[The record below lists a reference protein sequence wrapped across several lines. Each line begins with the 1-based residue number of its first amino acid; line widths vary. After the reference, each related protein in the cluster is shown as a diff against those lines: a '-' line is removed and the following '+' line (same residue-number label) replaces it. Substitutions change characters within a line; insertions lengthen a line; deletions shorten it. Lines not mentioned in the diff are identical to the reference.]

1 MRQTLEQWLD
11 YIGGL
16 HPITWD
22 LTLDRVSEVAQ
33 RLGVIKP
40 ARQVV
45 LVAGTNGKGSC
56 CEALADLATSAG
68 VSFGVTTSPHLQRF
82 NERIRINGA
91 EATDQQI
98 VSAFEQIESVRA
110 DISLSY
116 FEFACLAALL
126 LFKEADLDLA
136 ILEIGLGGRL
146 DAMNLVDPD
155 LAVILPIALD
165 HQSYLGDTLEA
176 IGFEKAGILRPN
188 GTLVLADP
196 EPPNSILAEAARQR
210 CRVRRIGRA
219 FDWVD
224 GEVSWMAA
232 DLRQS
237 LNLPSTETCLPSG
250 SLAAAV
256 QAMAELGLLNPSR
269 VPQLCNVTLLGR
281 LTRLDL
287 AGQRVY
293 LDVAHNPHAVVRL
306 AAELSRRGCPSI
318 RVVFGLYADKDV
330 QAIIAA
336 IGPMVH
342 FWHLTQVSEARALP
356 VEQLMTCLPA
366 PDQARAE
373 MTGSVQQA
381 LENAIRSSGGSDT
394 IVVFGSFP
402 VVGEALEYLDLQS
415 GTRLQ

>member
-16 HPITWD
+16 HPIKWD
-22 LTLDRVSEVAQ
+22 LTLDRVAEVAR
-33 RLGVIKP
+33 RLGVVQP
-40 ARQVV
+40 ARRVI

-56 CEALADLATSAG
+56 CEALAALATGAG
-68 VSFGVTTSPHLQRF
+68 VSFGVTTSPHLRHF
-82 NERIRINGA
+82 NERIQINGA
-91 EATDQQI
+91 EATDLQI
-98 VSAFEQIESVRA
+98 VSAFEQIELARS

-155 LAVILPIALD
+155 ISVILPIALD

-176 IGFEKAGILRPN
+176 IGLEKAGILRPN
-188 GTLVLADP
+188 GTLVLADRD
-196 EPPNSILAEAARQR
+196 PPNSILAEAARQR
-210 CRVRRIGRA
+210 CQVKRIGRE
-219 FDWVD
+219 FDWAD

-232 DLRQS
+232 ELQQS
-237 LNLPSTETCLPSG
+237 LTLPSAETSLPNG

-256 QAMAELGLLNPSR
+256 QAMAELGLLNPNS
-269 VPQLCNVTLLGR
+269 VGQLCNVSLLGR

-287 AGQRVY
+287 AGQCVY

-330 QAIIAA
+330 QSIIAA

-356 VEQLMTCLPA
+356 VEQLMACLPLA
-366 PDQARAE
+366 DQARAE
-373 MTGSVQQA
+373 STVSVQQA
-381 LENAIRSSGGSDT
+381 LENAIRSSVGTDT

-402 VVGEALEYLDLQS
+402 VVGEALEYLDRQS
-415 GTRLQ
+415 SAR

>member
-16 HPITWD
+16 HPIKWD
-22 LTLDRVSEVAQ
+22 LTLDRVAEVAR
-33 RLGVIKP
+33 RLGVVQP
-40 ARQVV
+40 ARRVI

-56 CEALADLATSAG
+56 CEALAALATGAG
-68 VSFGVTTSPHLQRF
+68 VSFGVTTSPHLRHF
-82 NERIRINGA
+82 NERIQINGA
-91 EATDQQI
+91 EATDFQI
-98 VSAFEQIESVRA
+98 VSAFEQIELARS

-155 LAVILPIALD
+155 ISVILPIALD

-176 IGFEKAGILRPN
+176 IGLEKAGILRPN
-188 GTLVLADP
+188 GTLVLADRD
-196 EPPNSILAEAARQR
+196 PPNSILAEAARQR
-210 CRVRRIGRA
+210 CQVKRIGRE
-219 FDWVD
+219 FDWAD

-232 DLRQS
+232 ELQQS
-237 LNLPSTETCLPSG
+237 LTLPSAETSLPNG

-256 QAMAELGLLNPSR
+256 QAMAELGLLNPKS
-269 VPQLCNVTLLGR
+269 VGQLCNVSLLGR

-287 AGQRVY
+287 AGQCVY

-356 VEQLMTCLPA
+356 VEQLMACLPVA
-366 PDQARAE
+366 DQARAE
-373 MTGSVQQA
+373 STVSVQQA
-381 LENAIRSSGGSDT
+381 LENAIRSSEGTDT

-402 VVGEALEYLDLQS
+402 VVGEALEYLDRQS
-415 GTRLQ
+415 SAR

>member
-16 HPITWD
+16 HPIKWD
-22 LTLDRVSEVAQ
+22 LTLDRVAEVAR
-33 RLGVIKP
+33 RLGVVQP
-40 ARQVV
+40 ARRVI

-56 CEALADLATSAG
+56 CEALAALATGAG
-68 VSFGVTTSPHLQRF
+68 VSFGVTTSPHLRHF
-82 NERIRINGA
+82 NERIRINGT
-91 EATDQQI
+91 EATDLQI
-98 VSAFEQIESVRA
+98 VSAFEQIELARS
-110 DISLSY
+110 DISISY

-155 LAVILPIALD
+155 ISVILPIALD

-176 IGFEKAGILRPN
+176 IGLEKAGILRPN

-196 EPPNSILAEAARQR
+196 DPPNSILAEAARQR
-210 CRVRRIGRA
+210 CQVKRIGRE
-219 FDWVD
+219 FDWAD

-232 DLRQS
+232 ELQQS
-237 LNLPSTETCLPSG
+237 LTLPSAETSLPNG

-256 QAMAELGLLNPSR
+256 QAMAELGLLNPNS
-269 VPQLCNVTLLGR
+269 VGQLCNVSLLGR
-281 LTRLDL
+281 LTRFDL
-287 AGQRVY
+287 AGQCVY

-330 QAIIAA
+330 QSIIAA

-356 VEQLMTCLPA
+356 VEQLMACLPLA
-366 PDQARAE
+366 DQARAE
-373 MTGSVQQA
+373 STVSVQQA
-381 LENAIRSSGGSDT
+381 LENAIRSSVGTDT

-402 VVGEALEYLDLQS
+402 VVGEALEYLDRQS
-415 GTRLQ
+415 SAR

>member
-16 HPITWD
+16 HPIKWD
-22 LTLDRVSEVAQ
+22 VTLDRVAEVAR
-33 RLGVIKP
+33 RLGVVQP
-40 ARQVV
+40 ARRVI

-56 CEALADLATSAG
+56 CEALAALATGAG
-68 VSFGVTTSPHLQRF
+68 VSFGVTTSPHLRHF
-82 NERIRINGA
+82 NERIQINGA
-91 EATDQQI
+91 EATDLQI
-98 VSAFEQIESVRA
+98 VSAFEQIEVARS
-110 DISLSY
+110 DMSISY

-155 LAVILPIALD
+155 ISVILPIALD

-176 IGFEKAGILRPN
+176 IGLEKAGILRPN

-196 EPPNSILAEAARQR
+196 DPPNSILAEAARQR
-210 CRVRRIGRA
+210 CQVKRIGRE
-219 FDWVD
+219 FDWAD

-232 DLRQS
+232 ELQQS
-237 LNLPSTETCLPSG
+237 LTLPNAETSLPNG

-256 QAMAELGLLNPSR
+256 QAMAELGLLNPNS
-269 VPQLCNVTLLGR
+269 VGQLCNVSLLGR

-287 AGQRVY
+287 AGQCVY

-356 VEQLMTCLPA
+356 VEQLMACLPLA
-366 PDQARAE
+366 DQARAE
-373 MTGSVQQA
+373 STVSVQQA
-381 LENAIRSSGGSDT
+381 LENAIRSSVVTDT

-402 VVGEALEYLDLQS
+402 VVGEALEYLDRQS
-415 GTRLQ
+415 SAR

>member
-22 LTLDRVSEVAQ
+22 LTLDRVSKVAM
-33 RLGVIKP
+33 RLGVVQP
-40 ARQVV
+40 AQQVV

-56 CEALADLATSAG
+56 CEALAALALSAG
-68 VSFGVTTSPHLQRF
+68 ISFGVTTSPHLRRF
-82 NERIRINGA
+82 NERIRINGS
-91 EATDQQI
+91 EATDLQI
-98 VSAFEQIESVRA
+98 VLAFEQIELARA

-116 FEFACLAALL
+116 FEFSCLAALL
-126 LFKEADLDLA
+126 LFKEANLDLA

-146 DAMNLVDPD
+146 DAMNLVDPN
-155 LAVILPIALD
+155 LSVILPIALD
-165 HQSYLGDTLEA
+165 HQNYLGDTLEA

-188 GTLVLADP
+188 CTLILADP
-196 EPPNSILAEAARQR
+196 EPPSSILAEAARQD
-210 CRVRRIGRA
+210 CRVRQIGQE

-224 GEVSWMAA
+224 GKVSWTA
-232 DLRQS
+232 DELHQS
-237 LNLPSTETCLPSG
+237 LTLPSAETCLPSG

-256 QAMAELGLLNPSR
+256 QAMAELGWLNPSS
-269 VPQLCNVTLLGR
+269 VPQLSSVSLLGR
-281 LTRLDL
+281 LTRFDL

-293 LDVAHNPHAVVRL
+293 LDVAHNPQAVIRL
-306 AAELSRRGCPSI
+306 AAELSRRGCPSL

-356 VEQLMTCLPA
+356 VEQLMMNLPA
-366 PDQARAE
+366 ADQILAE
-373 MTGSVQQA
+373 MTVSVQQA
-381 LENAIRSSGGSDT
+381 LENAIRSSGGTDT

-402 VVGEALEYLDLQS
+402 VVGEALEYIDLQS
-415 GTRLQ
+415 GARLQ

>member
-22 LTLDRVSEVAQ
+22 LTLDRVSEVAL
-33 RLGVIKP
+33 RLDVVQP

-56 CEALADLATSAG
+56 CEALAALATSAG
-68 VSFGVTTSPHLQRF
+68 VSFGVTTSPHLRRF

-91 EATDQQI
+91 EATDLQI
-98 VSAFEQIESVRA
+98 IVAFEQIEAARG

-126 LFKEADLDLA
+126 LFKAADLDLA

-146 DAMNLVDPD
+146 DAMNLVNPD
-155 LAVILPIALD
+155 LSVILPIALD

-176 IGFEKAGILRPN
+176 IGFEKAGILRGN

-196 EPPNSILAEAARQR
+196 EPPNSILAEAARLG
-210 CRVRRIGRA
+210 CRVMQIGRA

-224 GEVSWMAA
+224 GEVSWMAVEE
-232 DLRQS
+232 RQS
-237 LNLPSTETCLPSG
+237 LTLPSAETCLPSG

-256 QAMAELGLLNPSR
+256 QAMAALGLLQPSS
-269 VPQLCNVTLLGR
+269 VPQLCNLSLLGR
-281 LTRLDL
+281 LTRVDL
-287 AGQRVY
+287 AQQRLY
-293 LDVAHNPHAVVRL
+293 LDVAHNPQAVVRL
-306 AAELSRRGCPSI
+306 AVELSRKGCSRI
-318 RVVFGLYADKDV
+318 RVVFGLYADKDA

-336 IGPMVH
+336 ISPLVH
-342 FWHLTQVSEARALP
+342 FWHLTQVNEARALP
-356 VEQLMTCLPA
+356 AEQLFSCLPA
-366 PDQARAE
+366 SHQARAE
-373 MTGSVQQA
+373 TSVSVQQA
-381 LENAIRSSGGSDT
+381 LGNAIRSSAGIDT

-402 VVGEALEYLDLQS
+402 VVGEALEYLDFQS
-415 GTRLQ
+415 GARLQ

>member
-16 HPITWD
+16 HPIKWD
-22 LTLDRVSEVAQ
+22 LTLDRVAEVAR
-33 RLGVIKP
+33 RLGVVQP
-40 ARQVV
+40 ARRVI

-56 CEALADLATSAG
+56 CEALAALATGAG
-68 VSFGVTTSPHLQRF
+68 VSFGVTTSPHLRHF

-91 EATDQQI
+91 EATDLQI
-98 VSAFEQIESVRA
+98 VSAFEQIELARS

-155 LAVILPIALD
+155 ISVILPIALD

-176 IGFEKAGILRPN
+176 IGLEKAGILRPN

-196 EPPNSILAEAARQR
+196 DPPNSILAEAARQR
-210 CRVRRIGRA
+210 CQVKRIGRE
-219 FDWVD
+219 FDWAD

-232 DLRQS
+232 EVHQS
-237 LNLPSTETCLPSG
+237 LTLPSAETSLPNG

-256 QAMAELGLLNPSR
+256 QAMAELGLLNPNS
-269 VPQLCNVTLLGR
+269 VGQLCNVSLLGR

-287 AGQRVY
+287 AGQCVY

-356 VEQLMTCLPA
+356 VEQLMACLPLA
-366 PDQARAE
+366 DQARAE
-373 MTGSVQQA
+373 STVSVQQA
-381 LENAIRSSGGSDT
+381 LENAIRSSVGTDT

-402 VVGEALEYLDLQS
+402 VVGEALEYLDRQS
-415 GTRLQ
+415 SAR

>member
-16 HPITWD
+16 HPIKWD
-22 LTLDRVSEVAQ
+22 LTLDRVAEVAR
-33 RLGVIKP
+33 RLGVVQP
-40 ARQVV
+40 ARRVI

-56 CEALADLATSAG
+56 CQALAALATGAG
-68 VSFGVTTSPHLQRF
+68 VSFGVTTSPHLRHF
-82 NERIRINGA
+82 NERIQINGA
-91 EATDQQI
+91 EATDLQI
-98 VSAFEQIESVRA
+98 VSAFEQIELARS

-155 LAVILPIALD
+155 ISVILPIALD

-176 IGFEKAGILRPN
+176 IGLEKAGILRPN

-196 EPPNSILAEAARQR
+196 DPPNSILAEAARQR
-210 CRVRRIGRA
+210 CQVKRIGRE
-219 FDWVD
+219 FDWAD

-232 DLRQS
+232 ELQQS
-237 LNLPSTETCLPSG
+237 LTLPSAETSLPNG

-256 QAMAELGLLNPSR
+256 QAMAELGLLNPNS
-269 VPQLCNVTLLGR
+269 VGQLCNVSLLGR

-287 AGQRVY
+287 AGQCVY

-356 VEQLMTCLPA
+356 VEQLMACLPLA
-366 PDQARAE
+366 DQARAE
-373 MTGSVQQA
+373 STVSVQQA
-381 LENAIRSSGGSDT
+381 LENAIRSSVGTDT

-402 VVGEALEYLDLQS
+402 VVGEALEYLDRQS
-415 GTRLQ
+415 SAR

>member
-16 HPITWD
+16 HPIKWD
-22 LTLDRVSEVAQ
+22 LTLDRVAEVAR
-33 RLGVIKP
+33 RLGVVQP
-40 ARQVV
+40 ARRVI

-56 CEALADLATSAG
+56 CQALAALATGAG
-68 VSFGVTTSPHLQRF
+68 VSFGVTTSPHLRHF
-82 NERIRINGA
+82 NERIQINGA
-91 EATDQQI
+91 EATDLQI
-98 VSAFEQIESVRA
+98 VSAFEQIELARS

-155 LAVILPIALD
+155 ISVILPIALD

-176 IGFEKAGILRPN
+176 IGLEKAGILRPN

-196 EPPNSILAEAARQR
+196 DPPNSILAEAARQR
-210 CRVRRIGRA
+210 CQVKRIGRE
-219 FDWVD
+219 FDWAD

-232 DLRQS
+232 ELQQS
-237 LNLPSTETCLPSG
+237 LTLPSAETSLPNG

-256 QAMAELGLLNPSR
+256 QAMAELGLLNPNN
-269 VPQLCNVTLLGR
+269 VGLLCNVSLLGR
-281 LTRLDL
+281 LTRFDL
-287 AGQRVY
+287 AGQCVY

-356 VEQLMTCLPA
+356 VEQLMACLPLA
-366 PDQARAE
+366 DQARAE
-373 MTGSVQQA
+373 STVSVQQA
-381 LENAIRSSGGSDT
+381 LENAIRSSVGTDT

-402 VVGEALEYLDLQS
+402 VVGEALEYLDRQS
-415 GTRLQ
+415 SAR

>member
-16 HPITWD
+16 HPIKWD
-22 LTLDRVSEVAQ
+22 LTLDRVAEVAR
-33 RLGVIKP
+33 RLGVVQP
-40 ARQVV
+40 ARRVI

-56 CEALADLATSAG
+56 CQALAALATGAG
-68 VSFGVTTSPHLQRF
+68 VSFGVTTSPHLRHF
-82 NERIRINGA
+82 NERIQINGA
-91 EATDQQI
+91 EATDLQI
-98 VSAFEQIESVRA
+98 VSAFEQIELARS

-155 LAVILPIALD
+155 ISVILPIALD

-176 IGFEKAGILRPN
+176 IGLEKAGILRPN

-196 EPPNSILAEAARQR
+196 DPPNSILAEAARQR
-210 CRVRRIGRA
+210 CQVKRIGRE
-219 FDWVD
+219 FDWAD

-232 DLRQS
+232 ELQQS
-237 LNLPSTETCLPSG
+237 LTLPSAETSLPNG

-256 QAMAELGLLNPSR
+256 QAMAELGLLNPNS
-269 VPQLCNVTLLGR
+269 VGQLCNVSLLGR

-287 AGQRVY
+287 AGQCVY

-330 QAIIAA
+330 QSIIAA

-356 VEQLMTCLPA
+356 VEQLMACLPLA
-366 PDQARAE
+366 DQARAE
-373 MTGSVQQA
+373 PTVSVQQA
-381 LENAIRSSGGSDT
+381 LENAIRSSVGTDT
-394 IVVFGSFP
+394 VVVFGSFP
-402 VVGEALEYLDLQS
+402 VVGEALEYLDRQS
-415 GTRLQ
+415 SAR

>member
-16 HPITWD
+16 HPIKWD
-22 LTLDRVSEVAQ
+22 LTLDRVAEVAR
-33 RLGVIKP
+33 RLGVVQP
-40 ARQVV
+40 ARRVI

-56 CEALADLATSAG
+56 CEALAALATGAG
-68 VSFGVTTSPHLQRF
+68 VSFGVTTSPHLRHF
-82 NERIRINGA
+82 NERIQINGA
-91 EATDQQI
+91 EATDLQI
-98 VSAFEQIESVRA
+98 VSAFEQIELARS

-155 LAVILPIALD
+155 ISVILPIALD

-176 IGFEKAGILRPN
+176 IGLEKAGILRPN

-196 EPPNSILAEAARQR
+196 DPPNSILAEAARQR
-210 CRVRRIGRA
+210 CQVKRIGRE
-219 FDWVD
+219 FDWAD

-232 DLRQS
+232 ELQQS
-237 LNLPSTETCLPSG
+237 LTLPSAETSLPNG

-256 QAMAELGLLNPSR
+256 QAMAELGLLNPNS
-269 VPQLCNVTLLGR
+269 VGQLCNVSLLGR

-287 AGQRVY
+287 AGQCVY

-330 QAIIAA
+330 QSIIAA

-356 VEQLMTCLPA
+356 VEQLMACLPLA
-366 PDQARAE
+366 DQARAE
-373 MTGSVQQA
+373 STVSVQQA
-381 LENAIRSSGGSDT
+381 LENAIRSSVGTDT

-402 VVGEALEYLDLQS
+402 VVGEALEYLDRQS
-415 GTRLQ
+415 SAR

>member
-16 HPITWD
+16 HPIKWD
-22 LTLDRVSEVAQ
+22 LTLDRVAEVAR
-33 RLGVIKP
+33 RLGVVQP
-40 ARQVV
+40 ARRVI

-56 CEALADLATSAG
+56 CQALAALATGAG
-68 VSFGVTTSPHLQRF
+68 VSFGVTTSPHLRHF
-82 NERIRINGA
+82 NERIQINGA
-91 EATDQQI
+91 EATDLQI
-98 VSAFEQIESVRA
+98 VSAFEQIELARS

-155 LAVILPIALD
+155 ISVILPIALD

-176 IGFEKAGILRPN
+176 IGLEKAGILRPN

-196 EPPNSILAEAARQR
+196 DPPNSILAEAARQR
-210 CRVRRIGRA
+210 CQVKRIGRE
-219 FDWVD
+219 FDWAD

-232 DLRQS
+232 ELQQS
-237 LNLPSTETCLPSG
+237 LTLPSAETSLPNG

-256 QAMAELGLLNPSR
+256 QAMAELGLLNPNS
-269 VPQLCNVTLLGR
+269 VGKLCNVSLLGR

-287 AGQRVY
+287 AGQCVY

-356 VEQLMTCLPA
+356 VEQLMACLPLA
-366 PDQARAE
+366 DQARAE
-373 MTGSVQQA
+373 STVSVQQA
-381 LENAIRSSGGSDT
+381 LENAIRSSVGTDT

-402 VVGEALEYLDLQS
+402 VVGEALEYLDRQS
-415 GTRLQ
+415 SAR

>member
-16 HPITWD
+16 HPIKWD
-22 LTLDRVSEVAQ
+22 LTLDRVAEVAR
-33 RLGVIKP
+33 RLGVVQP
-40 ARQVV
+40 ARRVI

-56 CEALADLATSAG
+56 CEALAALATGAG
-68 VSFGVTTSPHLQRF
+68 VSFGVTTSPHLRHF
-82 NERIRINGA
+82 NERIRINGT
-91 EATDQQI
+91 EATDLQI
-98 VSAFEQIESVRA
+98 VSAFEQIELARS
-110 DISLSY
+110 DISISY

-155 LAVILPIALD
+155 ISVILPIALD

-176 IGFEKAGILRPN
+176 IGLEKAGILRPN

-196 EPPNSILAEAARQR
+196 DPPNSILAEAARQR
-210 CRVRRIGRA
+210 CQVKRIGRE
-219 FDWVD
+219 FDWAD

-232 DLRQS
+232 ELQQS
-237 LNLPSTETCLPSG
+237 LTLPSAETSLPNG

-256 QAMAELGLLNPSR
+256 QAMAELGLLNPNS
-269 VPQLCNVTLLGR
+269 VGQLCNVSLLGR

-287 AGQRVY
+287 AGQCVY
-293 LDVAHNPHAVVRL
+293 LDVAHNPPAVVRL

-330 QAIIAA
+330 QSIIAV

-356 VEQLMTCLPA
+356 VEQLMACLPLA
-366 PDQARAE
+366 DQARAE
-373 MTGSVQQA
+373 STVSVQQA
-381 LENAIRSSGGSDT
+381 LENAIRSSVGTDT

-402 VVGEALEYLDLQS
+402 VVGEALEYLDRQS
-415 GTRLQ
+415 SAR

>member
-16 HPITWD
+16 HPIKWD
-22 LTLDRVSEVAQ
+22 LTLDRVAEVAR
-33 RLGVIKP
+33 RLGVVQP
-40 ARQVV
+40 ARRVI

-56 CEALADLATSAG
+56 CEALAALATGAG
-68 VSFGVTTSPHLQRF
+68 VSFGVTTSPHLRHF

-91 EATDQQI
+91 EATDLQI
-98 VSAFEQIESVRA
+98 DSAFAQIELARS

-126 LFKEADLDLA
+126 LFDEADLDLA

-155 LAVILPIALD
+155 ISVILPIALD

-176 IGFEKAGILRPN
+176 IGLEKAGILRPN

-196 EPPNSILAEAARQR
+196 DPPNSILAEAARQR
-210 CRVRRIGRA
+210 CQVKRIGRE
-219 FDWVD
+219 FDWAD

-232 DLRQS
+232 ELQQS
-237 LNLPSTETCLPSG
+237 LTLPNAETSLPNG

-256 QAMAELGLLNPSR
+256 QAMAELGLLNPNS
-269 VPQLCNVTLLGR
+269 VGKLCNVSLLGR

-356 VEQLMTCLPA
+356 VEQLMACLPLA
-366 PDQARAE
+366 DQARAE
-373 MTGSVQQA
+373 STVSVQQA
-381 LENAIRSSGGSDT
+381 LENAIRSSVGTDT

-402 VVGEALEYLDLQS
+402 VVGEALEYLDRQS
-415 GTRLQ
+415 SAR

>member
-16 HPITWD
+16 HPIKWD
-22 LTLDRVSEVAQ
+22 LTLDRVAEVAR
-33 RLGVIKP
+33 RLGVVQP
-40 ARQVV
+40 ARRVI

-56 CEALADLATSAG
+56 CQALAALATGAG
-68 VSFGVTTSPHLQRF
+68 VSFGVTTSPHLRHF

-91 EATDQQI
+91 EATDLQI
-98 VSAFEQIESVRA
+98 VSAFEQIELARS

-155 LAVILPIALD
+155 ISVILPIALD

-176 IGFEKAGILRPN
+176 IGLEKAGILRPN

-196 EPPNSILAEAARQR
+196 DPPNSILAEAARQR
-210 CRVRRIGRA
+210 CQVKRIGRE
-219 FDWVD
+219 FDWAD

-232 DLRQS
+232 ELQQS
-237 LNLPSTETCLPSG
+237 LTLPSAETSLPNG

-256 QAMAELGLLNPSR
+256 QAMAELGLLNPNS
-269 VPQLCNVTLLGR
+269 VGQLCNVSLLGR

-287 AGQRVY
+287 AGQCVY

-330 QAIIAA
+330 QSIIAA

-356 VEQLMTCLPA
+356 VEQLMACLPLA
-366 PDQARAE
+366 DQARAE
-373 MTGSVQQA
+373 STVSVQQA
-381 LENAIRSSGGSDT
+381 LENAIRSSVGTDT

-402 VVGEALEYLDLQS
+402 VVGEALEYLDRQS
-415 GTRLQ
+415 SAR

>member
-16 HPITWD
+16 HPIKWD
-22 LTLDRVSEVAQ
+22 LTLDRVAEVAR
-33 RLGVIKP
+33 RLGVVHP
-40 ARQVV
+40 ARRVI

-56 CEALADLATSAG
+56 CEALAALATGAG
-68 VSFGVTTSPHLQRF
+68 VSFGVTTSPHLRHF

-91 EATDQQI
+91 EATDLQI
-98 VSAFEQIESVRA
+98 VSGFEQIELARS

-155 LAVILPIALD
+155 ISVILPIALD

-176 IGFEKAGILRPN
+176 IGLEKAGILRPN

-196 EPPNSILAEAARQR
+196 DPPNSILDEAARQR
-210 CRVRRIGRA
+210 CQVKRIGRE
-219 FDWVD
+219 FDWAD

-232 DLRQS
+232 EVHQS
-237 LNLPSTETCLPSG
+237 LTLPSAETSLPNG

-256 QAMAELGLLNPSR
+256 QAMAELGLLNPNS
-269 VPQLCNVTLLGR
+269 VGQLCNVSLLGR

-287 AGQRVY
+287 AGQCVY

-356 VEQLMTCLPA
+356 VEQLMACLPLA
-366 PDQARAE
+366 DQARAE
-373 MTGSVQQA
+373 STVSVQQA
-381 LENAIRSSGGSDT
+381 LENAIRSSVGTDT

-402 VVGEALEYLDLQS
+402 VVGEALEYLDRQS
-415 GTRLQ
+415 SAR

>member
-16 HPITWD
+16 HPIKWD
-22 LTLDRVSEVAQ
+22 LTLDRVAEVAR
-33 RLGVIKP
+33 RLGVVQP
-40 ARQVV
+40 ARRVI

-56 CEALADLATSAG
+56 CQALAALATGAG
-68 VSFGVTTSPHLQRF
+68 VSFGVTTSPHLRHF
-82 NERIRINGA
+82 NERIQINGA
-91 EATDQQI
+91 EATDLQI
-98 VSAFEQIESVRA
+98 VSAFEQIELARS

-155 LAVILPIALD
+155 ISVILPIALD

-176 IGFEKAGILRPN
+176 IGLEKAGILRPN

-196 EPPNSILAEAARQR
+196 DPPDSILAEAARQR
-210 CRVRRIGRA
+210 CQVKRIGRE
-219 FDWVD
+219 FDWAD

-232 DLRQS
+232 ELQQS
-237 LNLPSTETCLPSG
+237 LTLPSAETSLPNG

-256 QAMAELGLLNPSR
+256 QAMAELGLLNPNS
-269 VPQLCNVTLLGR
+269 VGQLCNVSLLGR
-281 LTRLDL
+281 LTRFDL
-287 AGQRVY
+287 AGQCVY

-356 VEQLMTCLPA
+356 VEQLMACLPLA
-366 PDQARAE
+366 DQARAE
-373 MTGSVQQA
+373 STVSVQQA
-381 LENAIRSSGGSDT
+381 LENAIRSSVGTDT

-402 VVGEALEYLDLQS
+402 VVGEALEYLDRQS
-415 GTRLQ
+415 SAR

>member
-1 MRQTLEQWLD
+1 M
-11 YIGGL
+11 G
-16 HPITWD
+16 
-22 LTLDRVSEVAQ
+22 
-33 RLGVIKP
+33 
-40 ARQVV
+40 
-45 LVAGTNGKGSC
+45 
-56 CEALADLATSAG
+56 
-68 VSFGVTTSPHLQRF
+68 
-82 NERIRINGA
+82 
-91 EATDQQI
+91 
-98 VSAFEQIESVRA
+98 
-110 DISLSY
+110 
-116 FEFACLAALL
+116 
-126 LFKEADLDLA
+126 
-136 ILEIGLGGRL
+136 
-146 DAMNLVDPD
+146 
-155 LAVILPIALD
+155 
-165 HQSYLGDTLEA
+165 
-176 IGFEKAGILRPN
+176 
-188 GTLVLADP
+188 
-196 EPPNSILAEAARQR
+196 
-210 CRVRRIGRA
+210 
-219 FDWVD
+219 
-224 GEVSWMAA
+224 A

>member
-1 MRQTLEQWLD
+1 MRQTLDQWLD

-16 HPITWD
+16 HPIKWD
-22 LTLDRVSEVAQ
+22 LTLDRVAEVAR
-33 RLGVIKP
+33 RLGVVQP
-40 ARQVV
+40 ARRVI

-56 CEALADLATSAG
+56 CQALAALATGAG
-68 VSFGVTTSPHLQRF
+68 VSFGVTTSPHLRHF
-82 NERIRINGA
+82 NERIQINGA
-91 EATDQQI
+91 EATDLQI
-98 VSAFEQIESVRA
+98 VSAFEQIELARS

-155 LAVILPIALD
+155 ISVILPIALD

-176 IGFEKAGILRPN
+176 IGLEKAGILRPN

-196 EPPNSILAEAARQR
+196 DPPNSILAEAARQR
-210 CRVRRIGRA
+210 CQVKRIGRE
-219 FDWVD
+219 FDWAD

-232 DLRQS
+232 ELQQS
-237 LNLPSTETCLPSG
+237 LTLPSAETSLPNG

-256 QAMAELGLLNPSR
+256 QAMAELGLLNPNS
-269 VPQLCNVTLLGR
+269 VGQLCNVSLLGR

-287 AGQRVY
+287 AGQCVY

-356 VEQLMTCLPA
+356 VEQLMACLPLA
-366 PDQARAE
+366 DQARAE
-373 MTGSVQQA
+373 STVSVQQA
-381 LENAIRSSGGSDT
+381 LENAIRSSVVTDT

-402 VVGEALEYLDLQS
+402 VVGEALEYLDRQS
-415 GTRLQ
+415 SAR

>member
-16 HPITWD
+16 HPIKWD
-22 LTLDRVSEVAQ
+22 LTLDRVAEVAR
-33 RLGVIKP
+33 RLGVVQP
-40 ARQVV
+40 ARRVI

-56 CEALADLATSAG
+56 CQALAALATGAG
-68 VSFGVTTSPHLQRF
+68 VSFGVTTSPHLRHF
-82 NERIRINGA
+82 NERIQINGA
-91 EATDQQI
+91 EATDLQI
-98 VSAFEQIESVRA
+98 VSAFEQIELARS

-155 LAVILPIALD
+155 ISVILPIALD

-176 IGFEKAGILRPN
+176 IGLEKAGILRPN

-196 EPPNSILAEAARQR
+196 DPPNSILAEAARQR
-210 CRVRRIGRA
+210 CQVKRIGRE
-219 FDWVD
+219 FDWAD

-232 DLRQS
+232 ELQQS
-237 LNLPSTETCLPSG
+237 LPLPSAETSLPNG

-256 QAMAELGLLNPSR
+256 QAMAELGLLNPNS
-269 VPQLCNVTLLGR
+269 VGQLCNVSLLGR

-287 AGQRVY
+287 AGQCVY

-330 QAIIAA
+330 QSIIAA

-356 VEQLMTCLPA
+356 VEQLMACLPLA
-366 PDQARAE
+366 DQARAE
-373 MTGSVQQA
+373 STVSVQQA
-381 LENAIRSSGGSDT
+381 LENAIRSSVGSDT

-402 VVGEALEYLDLQS
+402 VVGEALEYLDRQS
-415 GTRLQ
+415 SAR

>member
-16 HPITWD
+16 HPIKWD
-22 LTLDRVSEVAQ
+22 LTVDRVAEVAR
-33 RLGVIKP
+33 RLGVVQP
-40 ARQVV
+40 ARRVI

-56 CEALADLATSAG
+56 CEALAALATGAG
-68 VSFGVTTSPHLQRF
+68 VSFGVTTSPHLRHF
-82 NERIRINGA
+82 NERIQINGA
-91 EATDQQI
+91 EATDLQI
-98 VSAFEQIESVRA
+98 VSAFEQIELARS

-155 LAVILPIALD
+155 ISVILPIALD

-176 IGFEKAGILRPN
+176 IGLEKAGILRPN

-196 EPPNSILAEAARQR
+196 DPPNSILAEAARQR
-210 CRVRRIGRA
+210 CQVKRIGRE
-219 FDWVD
+219 FDWAD

-232 DLRQS
+232 ELQQS
-237 LNLPSTETCLPSG
+237 LTLPSAETSLPNG

-256 QAMAELGLLNPSR
+256 QAMAELGLLNPNS
-269 VPQLCNVTLLGR
+269 VGKLCNVSLLGR

-287 AGQRVY
+287 AGQCVY

-356 VEQLMTCLPA
+356 VEQLMACLPLA
-366 PDQARAE
+366 DQARAE
-373 MTGSVQQA
+373 STVSVQQA
-381 LENAIRSSGGSDT
+381 LENAIRSSVGTDT

-402 VVGEALEYLDLQS
+402 VVGEALEYLDRQS
-415 GTRLQ
+415 SAR

>member
-16 HPITWD
+16 HPIKWD
-22 LTLDRVSEVAQ
+22 LTLDRVAEVAR
-33 RLGVIKP
+33 RLGVVQP
-40 ARQVV
+40 ARRVI

-56 CEALADLATSAG
+56 CEALAALATGAG
-68 VSFGVTTSPHLQRF
+68 VSFGVTTSPHLRHF
-82 NERIRINGA
+82 NERIQINGA
-91 EATDQQI
+91 EATDLQI
-98 VSAFEQIESVRA
+98 VSAFEQIELARS

-155 LAVILPIALD
+155 ISVILPIALD

-176 IGFEKAGILRPN
+176 IGLEKAGILRPN

-196 EPPNSILAEAARQR
+196 DPPNSILAEAARQR
-210 CRVRRIGRA
+210 CQVKRIGRE
-219 FDWVD
+219 FDWAD

-232 DLRQS
+232 ELQQS
-237 LNLPSTETCLPSG
+237 LTLPSAETSLPNG

-256 QAMAELGLLNPSR
+256 QAMAELGLLNPNS
-269 VPQLCNVTLLGR
+269 VGKLCNVSLLGR

-287 AGQRVY
+287 AGQCVY

-356 VEQLMTCLPA
+356 VEQLMACLPLA
-366 PDQARAE
+366 DQARAE
-373 MTGSVQQA
+373 STVSVQQA
-381 LENAIRSSGGSDT
+381 LENAIRSSVGTDT

-402 VVGEALEYLDLQS
+402 VVGEALEYLDRQS
-415 GTRLQ
+415 SAR

>member
-16 HPITWD
+16 HPIKWD
-22 LTLDRVSEVAQ
+22 LTLDRVAEVAR
-33 RLGVIKP
+33 RLGVVQP
-40 ARQVV
+40 ARRVI

-56 CEALADLATSAG
+56 CQALAALATGAG
-68 VSFGVTTSPHLQRF
+68 VSFGVTTSPHLRHF
-82 NERIRINGA
+82 NERIQINGA
-91 EATDQQI
+91 EATDLQI
-98 VSAFEQIESVRA
+98 VSAFEQIELARS

-155 LAVILPIALD
+155 ISVILPIALD

-176 IGFEKAGILRPN
+176 IGLEKAGILRPN

-196 EPPNSILAEAARQR
+196 DPPNSILAEAARQR
-210 CRVRRIGRA
+210 CQVKRIGRE
-219 FDWVD
+219 FDWAD

-232 DLRQS
+232 ELQQS
-237 LNLPSTETCLPSG
+237 LTLPSAETSLPNG

-256 QAMAELGLLNPSR
+256 QAMAELGLLNPNS
-269 VPQLCNVTLLGR
+269 VGQLCNVSLLGR

-287 AGQRVY
+287 AGQCVY

-356 VEQLMTCLPA
+356 VEQLMACLPVA
-366 PDQARAE
+366 DQARAE
-373 MTGSVQQA
+373 STVSVQQA
-381 LENAIRSSGGSDT
+381 LENAIRSSVGTDT

-402 VVGEALEYLDLQS
+402 VVGEALEYLDRQS
-415 GTRLQ
+415 SAR

>member
-16 HPITWD
+16 HPIKWD
-22 LTLDRVSEVAQ
+22 LTLDRVAEVAR
-33 RLGVIKP
+33 RLGVVQP
-40 ARQVV
+40 ARRVI

-56 CEALADLATSAG
+56 CQALAALATGAE
-68 VSFGVTTSPHLQRF
+68 VSFGVTTSPHLRHF
-82 NERIRINGA
+82 NERIQINGA
-91 EATDQQI
+91 EATDLQI
-98 VSAFEQIESVRA
+98 VSAFEQIELARS

-155 LAVILPIALD
+155 ISVILPIALD

-176 IGFEKAGILRPN
+176 IGLEKAGILRPN

-196 EPPNSILAEAARQR
+196 DPPNSILAEAARQR
-210 CRVRRIGRA
+210 CQVKRIGRE
-219 FDWVD
+219 FDWAD

-232 DLRQS
+232 ELQQS
-237 LNLPSTETCLPSG
+237 LTLPSAETSLPNG

-256 QAMAELGLLNPSR
+256 QAMAELGLLNPNS
-269 VPQLCNVTLLGR
+269 VGQLCNVSLLGR

-287 AGQRVY
+287 AGQCVY

-356 VEQLMTCLPA
+356 VEQLMACLPLA
-366 PDQARAE
+366 DQARAE
-373 MTGSVQQA
+373 STVSVQQA
-381 LENAIRSSGGSDT
+381 LENAIRSSVGTDT

-402 VVGEALEYLDLQS
+402 VVGEALEYLDRQS
-415 GTRLQ
+415 SAR

>member
-16 HPITWD
+16 HPIKWD
-22 LTLDRVSEVAQ
+22 LTLDRVAEVAR
-33 RLGVIKP
+33 RLGVVQP
-40 ARQVV
+40 ARRVI

-56 CEALADLATSAG
+56 CQALAALATGAG
-68 VSFGVTTSPHLQRF
+68 VSFGVTTSPHLRHF
-82 NERIRINGA
+82 NERIQINGA
-91 EATDQQI
+91 EATDLQI
-98 VSAFEQIESVRA
+98 VSAFEQIELARS

-155 LAVILPIALD
+155 ISVILPIALD

-176 IGFEKAGILRPN
+176 IGLEKAGILRPN

-196 EPPNSILAEAARQR
+196 DPPNSILAEAARQR
-210 CRVRRIGRA
+210 CQVKRIGRE
-219 FDWVD
+219 FDWAD

-232 DLRQS
+232 ELQQS
-237 LNLPSTETCLPSG
+237 LTLPSAETSLPNG

-256 QAMAELGLLNPSR
+256 QAMAELGLLNPNS
-269 VPQLCNVTLLGR
+269 VGQLCNVSLLGR

-287 AGQRVY
+287 AGQCVY

-330 QAIIAA
+330 QSIIAA

-356 VEQLMTCLPA
+356 VEQLMACLPLA
-366 PDQARAE
+366 DQARAE
-373 MTGSVQQA
+373 STVSVQQA
-381 LENAIRSSGGSDT
+381 LENAIRSSVGTDT

-402 VVGEALEYLDLQS
+402 VVGEALEYLDRQS
-415 GTRLQ
+415 SAR

>member
-16 HPITWD
+16 HPIKWD
-22 LTLDRVSEVAQ
+22 LTLDRVAEVAR
-33 RLGVIKP
+33 RLGVVHP
-40 ARQVV
+40 ARRVI

-56 CEALADLATSAG
+56 CEALAALATGAG
-68 VSFGVTTSPHLQRF
+68 VSFGVTTSPHLRHF

-91 EATDQQI
+91 EATDLQI
-98 VSAFEQIESVRA
+98 VSAFEQIELARS

-155 LAVILPIALD
+155 ISVILPIALD

-176 IGFEKAGILRPN
+176 IGLEKAGILRPN

-196 EPPNSILAEAARQR
+196 DPPNSILDEAARQR
-210 CRVRRIGRA
+210 CQVKRIGRE
-219 FDWVD
+219 FDWAD

-232 DLRQS
+232 ELQQS
-237 LNLPSTETCLPSG
+237 LTLPSAETSLPNG

-256 QAMAELGLLNPSR
+256 QAMAELGLLNPNS
-269 VPQLCNVTLLGR
+269 VGQLCNVSLLGR

-287 AGQRVY
+287 AGQCVY

-356 VEQLMTCLPA
+356 VEQLMACLPLA
-366 PDQARAE
+366 DQARAE
-373 MTGSVQQA
+373 STVSVQQA
-381 LENAIRSSGGSDT
+381 LENAIRSSEGTDT

-402 VVGEALEYLDLQS
+402 VVGEALEYLDRQS
-415 GTRLQ
+415 SAR

>member
-16 HPITWD
+16 HPIKWD
-22 LTLDRVSEVAQ
+22 LTLDRVAEVAR
-33 RLGVIKP
+33 RLGVVQP
-40 ARQVV
+40 ARRVI

-56 CEALADLATSAG
+56 CQALAALATGAG
-68 VSFGVTTSPHLQRF
+68 VSFGVTTSPHLRHF
-82 NERIRINGA
+82 NERIQINGA
-91 EATDQQI
+91 EATDLQI
-98 VSAFEQIESVRA
+98 VSAFEQIELARS
-110 DISLSY
+110 DISISY

-155 LAVILPIALD
+155 ISVILPIALD

-176 IGFEKAGILRPN
+176 IGLEKAGILRPN

-196 EPPNSILAEAARQR
+196 DPPNSILAEAARQR
-210 CRVRRIGRA
+210 CQVKRIGRE
-219 FDWVD
+219 FDWAD

-232 DLRQS
+232 ELQQS
-237 LNLPSTETCLPSG
+237 LTLPSAETSLPNG

-256 QAMAELGLLNPSR
+256 QAMAELGLLNPNS
-269 VPQLCNVTLLGR
+269 VGQLCNVSLLGR

-287 AGQRVY
+287 AGQCVY
-293 LDVAHNPHAVVRL
+293 LDVAHNPHAVIRL

-330 QAIIAA
+330 QSIIAA

-356 VEQLMTCLPA
+356 VEQLMACLPLA
-366 PDQARAE
+366 DQARAE
-373 MTGSVQQA
+373 STVSVQQA
-381 LENAIRSSGGSDT
+381 LENAIRSSVGTDT

-402 VVGEALEYLDLQS
+402 VVGEALEYLDRQS
-415 GTRLQ
+415 SAR